1 MTQPVITCPHCG
13 QSFTLAPA
21 QTAVARESAKYV
33 QTIEAEHRTGGL
45 ITGNIT
51 PGDTIPFMRHPGEQF
66 YTAQDV
72 QAIAAEYRETP

>member
-1 MTQPVITCPHCG
+1 MSQPAVTCPHCG

-21 QTAVARESAKYV
+21 QTAEAQASAKYR
-33 QTIEAEHRTGGL
+33 QTIAAEHKTGGL

-51 PGDTIPFMRHPGEQF
+51 PGDTIPFRRHPGEQL

-72 QAIAAEYRETP
+72 QAATRRKETP